1 MRLRVQNIPESLT
14 VAELQ
19 AVFEPYGE
27 VLWVEISVDEV
38 SGDPR
43 GFAFLEI
50 RSQRDAEAA
59 ISAVNGRQIQ
69 DHTLV
74 VSSADT
80 GAEPGP
86 GSKSDSQS
94 RRHDSRR
101 KGGRRGG
108 KFQGGWGF

>member
-1 MRLRVQNIPESLT
+1 MRLRVQNIPPSMTDDDLR
-14 VAELQ
+14 AL
-19 AVFEPYGE
+19 FEPYGE
-27 VLWVEISVDEV
+27 VLWVELSVDEV
-38 SGDPR
+38 SGQPR

-50 RSQRDAEAA
+50 RSRSDAEAA
-59 ISAVNGRQIQ
+59 VAAVNGRQIQ
-69 DHTLV
+69 DHTLSV
-74 VSSADT
+74 TPADT